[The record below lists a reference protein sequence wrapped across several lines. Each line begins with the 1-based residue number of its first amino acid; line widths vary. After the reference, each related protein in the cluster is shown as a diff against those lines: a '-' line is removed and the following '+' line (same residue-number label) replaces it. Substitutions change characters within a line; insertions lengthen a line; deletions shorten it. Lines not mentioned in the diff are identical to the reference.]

1 MSSAAASSGNGQNN
15 AAMMSLWNKFSDL
28 QQQAEQCRHQ
38 RGRARQAREQL
49 EAELQQLV
57 QTTARERQAA
67 ANANRQAR
75 ARHVA
80 LAGKGGGDSC
90 ARLRLDE
97 EDLQRGGRDATTT
110 PTLTQQLRQ
119 SDQAYSQA
127 LTAHEHA
134 QRQLDQW
141 KAWKVDQLQQPQ
153 QHSPN
158 DHSFWQQCCTWRLQA
173 VTLGLPQDVVTK
185 AAIQAAVGSR
195 CHEHLG
201 GLLELE
207 KKLEKEDNSWDPYP
221 LPHWNEDDPATWI
234 LPEDDHDDDYEL
246 QEAVKLYRIR
256 QQQHAEAVA
265 ALETW
270 KTKHTALQNNCQ
282 TSRDRRDQLQAQCQR
297 LSKDGDNLR
306 QETAQLEL
314 LTEEDTVLA
323 NTYRIKMRQRHQ
335 QRSTGRHVLHGG
347 SSSHSTQQPR
357 HIPTVNLQS
366 LIPPPQDHRLDNN
379 RATTTTP
386 SATTATT
393 TTTTTTRNP
402 YANTHS
408 NKRHSAHITPAA
420 SASACTAGHHP
431 QSPSHP
437 RRQELMNIVV
447 GSSSVRNSNEQQQ
460 QQQVTASGHRLRRDR
475 RFGCQL
481 EIGDDETMASS
492 SPNNDYS
499 SHDRSSNNNSDTTI
513 DATAMQDLLADD
525 DDDDMDEL
533 LSFRAFSKRSD
544 T

>member
-1 MSSAAASSGNGQNN
+1 MPPSAEPGAASAGAARSGTPAAGADDRPGTTGRGQCEPSSPSAA
-15 AAMMSLWNKFSDL
+15 
-28 QQQAEQCRHQ
+28 
-38 RGRARQAREQL
+38 RGI
-49 EAELQQLV
+49 
-57 QTTARERQAA
+57 
-67 ANANRQAR
+67 
-75 ARHVA
+75 
-80 LAGKGGGDSC
+80 GGRRRRRRSC

-97 EDLQRGGRDATTT
+97 EERQRGGRDATTT

-127 LTAHEHA
+127 STAHEHA

-173 VTLGLPQDVVTK
+173 VTLGLSQDVVTK

-195 CHEHLG
+195 CHQHLG

-207 KKLEKEDNSWDPYP
+207 KNSEKEENSLDSYP

-234 LPEDDHDDDYEL
+234 LSEDDNDDDYEL
-246 QEAVKLYRIR
+246 QEAVTLYRTR
-256 QQQHAEAVA
+256 QQQHAEAVT

-270 KTKHTALQNNCQ
+270 KTKHNALQNNCQ

-335 QRSTGRHVLHGG
+335 QHSTGRRILHGG
-347 SSSHSTQQPR
+347 SSSNSTQQPR

-366 LIPPPQDHRLDNN
+366 LIPPPQDHRPDSN

-393 TTTTTTRNP
+393 TTTT
-402 YANTHS
+402 
-408 NKRHSAHITPAA
+408 
-420 SASACTAGHHP
+420 
-431 QSPSHP
+431 Q
-437 RRQELMNIVV
+437 
-447 GSSSVRNSNEQQQ
+447 SVRQHAQQQ
-460 QQQVTASGHRLRRDR
+460 APQCAHHSRCVGIGVHSQPPPTIAPSPGIDEHCGRILQCTQQQRAAAAAARVTASGHRLRRDR
-475 RFGCQL
+475 RFGCHL
-481 EIGDDETMASS
+481 EIGDDKDDETMASS
-492 SPNNDYS
+492 SPSNDYS
-499 SHDRSSNNNSDTTI
+499 SHDRSSSNNNNKSDTTI

-525 DDDDMDEL
+525 DDDDDMEEL